1 MNYYNT
7 LELLKACN
15 NEDLQPLVDK
25 LEDTKYT
32 NNLSSYPSYQNN
44 RNNPKMFVTAIYN
57 EIREFG
63 GNTFANFFRRE
74 GVSYKEV
81 VQDVAE
87 NLKVANRS
95 SNLIELERQILAKVL
110 ESAFEKLSQ
119 KEREELLSELDT
131 KDLDPE
137 MLSNL
142 SNLKGS
148 VLTTILIKSPFLMQQ
163 IIKLL
168 VRFGAKTAAKTAGRF
183 VGGRAL
189 SILAGPIGWVIGGAW
204 TAFDIASPATRV
216 TIPCV
221 VHIAALRLAMMNE
234 ENKEKYSKYM

>member
-1 MNYYNT
+1 MDYYNT
-7 LELLKACN
+7 LEVLKASSN
-15 NEDLQPLVDK
+15 KELQPIVDIILDACTNHLVVNDEYK
-25 LEDTKYT
+25 KYQPNHQMYT
-32 NNLSSYPSYQNN
+32 N
-44 RNNPKMFVTAIYN
+44 VIYN
-57 EIREFG
+57 EIRKFG
-63 GNTFANFFRRE
+63 GNTFANLFRGK
-74 GVSYKEV
+74 GVPYKEV
-81 VQDVAE
+81 VQDVAKS
-87 NLKVANRS
+87 LKVATS
-95 SNLIELERQILAKVL
+95 SSDLIELERQILAKVL

-131 KDLDPE
+131 KYLDTE

-142 SNLKGS
+142 SNLKGPA
-148 VLTTILIKSPFLMQQ
+148 LTAILTKSPFLMQQ

-189 SILAGPIGWVIGGAW
+189 SILAGPVGWVIGGAW

-234 ENKEKYSKYM
+234 ENKEKYTKYM